1 MSHHAA
7 HPQNTATTKPWE
19 WVEGTPSV
27 LPEFVESAR
36 SGDHVT
42 ETVSVFC
49 EPDPSSAMIMY
60 CFACDS
66 PEDGILP
73 AALSHT
79 TSLDSG
85 SCRYD
90 ALSVRLAAHLLTRKD
105 TEVSTYYYLNSSSW
119 YSYCHKKD
127 LSPGLAP
134 AVIRGK
140 RICREKTGTEW
151 QTVLDINQ
159 YNEEIQNRQN
169 RQSKTVTKEI

>member
-1 MSHHAA
+1 MSYHAA

-19 WVEGTPSV
+19 WVEGTSV

-42 ETVSVFC
+42 ATISVFC
-49 EPDPSSAMIMY
+49 EPDPSSAMIMC
-60 CFACDS
+60 CFTCDS

-73 AALSHT
+73 AAISHT

-90 ALSVRLAAHLLTRKD
+90 ALSVRLAAGQHLLTRKD
-105 TEVSTYYYLNSSSW
+105 AE
-119 YSYCHKKD
+119 D

-134 AVIRGK
+134 AVIRGR
-140 RICREKTGTEW
+140 RICREKTGTDW

-159 YNEEIQNRQN
+159 YGEEIQNRQN
-169 RQSKTVTKEI
+169 KTVTKEI

>member
-105 TEVSTYYYLNSSSW
+105 TE
-119 YSYCHKKD
+119 KD